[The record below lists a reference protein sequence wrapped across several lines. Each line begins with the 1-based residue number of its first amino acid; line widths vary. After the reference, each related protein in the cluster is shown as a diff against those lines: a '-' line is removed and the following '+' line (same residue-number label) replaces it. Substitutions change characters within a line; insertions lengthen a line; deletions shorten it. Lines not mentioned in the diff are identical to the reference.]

1 MIQVQHQ
8 VVSFTFLKRINLK
21 VKPTSNKAIINKGE
35 CKTYSP
41 LFFVCIIFFEKIMY
55 NEEERLKNGENRE

>member
-1 MIQVQHQ
+1 MIPVQHQ

-21 VKPTSNKAIINKGE
+21 VKPISNKATINKGE
-35 CKTYSP
+35 YQTYSP
-41 LFFVCIIFFEKIMY
+41 LFFIWFIFFEKIMY